1 MKVDKSAPVQGPS
14 GAAGL
19 VRYFD
24 ISGGGFEVTPEIV
37 FGISIFFIA
46 AELAAWFIF

>member
-1 MKVDKSAPVQGPS
+1 MKLDKGPAVQGPS

-24 ISGGGFEVTPEIV
+24 ISGGGFEITPELV
-37 FGISIFFIA
+37 FGLSVMFIA
-46 AELAAWFIF
+46 AELAIWYLF